1 MQDKSALNI
10 LMAVA
15 VSVFGVLLGVPLGV
29 PLGSNSVKA
38 DRYSIY

>member
-10 LMAVA
+10 LMAMA
-15 VSVFGVLLGVPLGV
+15 VSVFGVSLGV